1 METSEFLDQ
10 QDLSVCEDSRADL
23 VLSDQ
28 LANLAKLESLVKMA
42 RMASLDH
49 EEYQDWSEDKELLV
63 TQARWD

>member
-10 QDLSVCEDSRADL
+10 PDLSVCEDSRADL

-28 LANLAKLESLVKMA
+28 LANLEKLESLDKMA

>member
-1 METSEFLDQ
+1 MVTSEFLDQ
-10 QDLSVCEDSRADL
+10 PDLSVCEDSRADL

-49 EEYQDWSEDKELLV
+49 EEYQDWLEDKELLV